1 MNSRGNIKINFQLSL
16 LNDKAKISDS
26 ELKFYQRMEKIRKKT
41 KKIFS
46 RLFQMIFYTFKI
58 IKKFQTIIIKKM
70 DKNMESFSD
79 LEAVTDKLGNI

>member
-1 MNSRGNIKINFQLSL
+1 
-16 LNDKAKISDS
+16 
-26 ELKFYQRMEKIRKKT
+26 
-41 KKIFS
+41 
-46 RLFQMIFYTFKI
+46 MIFYTFKI